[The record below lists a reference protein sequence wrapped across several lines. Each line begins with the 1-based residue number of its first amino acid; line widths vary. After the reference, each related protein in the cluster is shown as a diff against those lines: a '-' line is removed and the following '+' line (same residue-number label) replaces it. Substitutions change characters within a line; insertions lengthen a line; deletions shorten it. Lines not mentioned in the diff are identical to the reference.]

1 MKFYARN
8 FTRSVFTH
16 PKVNLIILFDLI
28 LTAAAVFVL
37 IQNFYFLKEKHDE
50 FFSEDRV
57 AKTYELYV
65 GEEIFPLAES
75 DVQSK
80 TNMYDIGLRLYDEI
94 NASPLKTYRCIYCDR
109 MYFLDRSFDEKTR
122 SKMDGSGHGK
132 R

>member
-8 FTRSVFTH
+8 FTRSVFAH
-16 PKVNLIILFDLI
+16 PKVNMVILFDLI

-65 GEEIFPLAES
+65 GDELFPLVES
-75 DVQSK
+75 DVHSK
-80 TNMYDIGLRLYDEI
+80 STMYYIGLKLYNEI
-94 NASPLKTYRCIYCDR
+94 NSSSIK
-109 MYFLDRSFDEKTR
+109 
-122 SKMDGSGHGK
+122 
-132 R
+132 